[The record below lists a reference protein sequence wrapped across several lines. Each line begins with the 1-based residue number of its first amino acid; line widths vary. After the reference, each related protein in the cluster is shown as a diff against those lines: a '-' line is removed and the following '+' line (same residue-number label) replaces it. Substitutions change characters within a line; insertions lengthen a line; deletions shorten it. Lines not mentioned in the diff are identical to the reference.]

1 MINTNSELNN
11 YLVIDGLKN
20 NDFNQ
25 AFNKNLLIRNFTP
38 DDSWDFLLKF
48 KNIENLRV
56 EDSYINSE
64 NFLKILL
71 QFKNIKHLIYNHYC
85 YFTKIK
91 NKQALNKLSLSSL
104 KKFTIEFPKEEEPDL
119 DINYYSATSY
129 KNKRNSITDING
141 YENIFINLE
150 EIEFLNY
157 NTYLERVLKNND
169 KEDINKL
176 KKEIYWNVSFKKL
189 SLLKNLKNIKIDD
202 GKYETLLKLGLE
214 NFLNKNDSIKINS
227 CLNLNDTYLKNI
239 KILKFFYNEEEKN
252 HKVFSK
258 INTKLLENYNDILS
272 NEIALNINEYKY
284 YKTQGYNKKFK
295 ILKNKNYEKFINN
308 KFETVIFSNCLEFLR
323 ANFSGTWNIAA
334 KGELFEK
341 FFKTQKNI
349 RNIIFEFY
357 KDEKSH
363 KSWSSTAIT
372 TLNIFVSQIL
382 KGIPNINIYFY
393 HEQTDEIL
401 KGKESKDEFKIFFNL
416 LYDMYKNNEYK
427 KNINFFSKDEKLLE
441 KNYTSILNKIDQV
454 IIVDDIIYNNS
465 NFFPEKFLIHADD
478 LDCVYNYFQ
487 EAYLNNAAEKYNL
500 PGNIFYE
507 ILRII
512 SFSKSEFEP
521 NENALVLVIKK
532 NKLSHYNNLKFK
544 KVFYYVGSPGHHI
557 NQELTYNEKKWNAK
571 KIIGVLKNNNKEG
584 IKKVSPKIIEASKK
598 AAAEITE
605 SKYFSSSKISKND
618 LLKNVEEYELISD
631 LGLNTDQFKDLE
643 LFWLEGVNPWQQ
655 RYVELNRL
663 DNIIPVKKLKKLRL
677 SDCIYFK
684 NTNLTELENIEILS
698 LTPHENHHKKSN
710 DNIVISGFE
719 KLKSLKILDISR
731 LYHFYN
737 KELFDKT
744 LGYTGYST
752 NIGYSDT
759 YSCID
764 LDLSKVNQLKN
775 LKEIKIDEITAK
787 NISKLKS
794 IPSIEKFDL
803 NVFHHTIQGK
813 ESLIQIQEDP
823 IKDQDLS
830 FLKNSKRL
838 HDLKLNLG
846 DITIK
851 DDYYGQIYSS
861 YSGNGD
867 FIDYINYKIKKLD
880 LSINFKKEN
889 LLGIKD
895 IINKI
900 SNRFFNLEW
909 LNLRFGI
916 ATKDEYFGKEAD
928 TICKGLKP
936 IQIDFSKFAKLT
948 NLKSLSF
955 QRMGQD
961 CFIPFKTINLK
972 SISNF
977 KVIETIEYDWNS
989 VDFKELREARL
1000 ALNLENF
1007 KNRQHYDYDYDYYV
1021 KDEGDKEYEK
1031 NWSRSKWINTD
1042 NWDDWYSLD
1051 QRYIDAERENNKKK
1065 FKKPKLIINK
1075 K

>member
-1 MINTNSELNN
+1 MINTNGELNN

-252 HKVFSK
+252 KKVFSK

-308 KFETVIFSNCLEFLR
+308 KFETVIFSNCLEFLE

-349 RNIIFEFY
+349 RNIIFEFN
-357 KDEKSH
+357 KDEKSY

-416 LYDMYKNNEYK
+416 LYDMYK
-427 KNINFFSKDEKLLE
+427 
-441 KNYTSILNKIDQV
+441 
-454 IIVDDIIYNNS
+454 
-465 NFFPEKFLIHADD
+465 
-478 LDCVYNYFQ
+478 
-487 EAYLNNAAEKYNL
+487 
-500 PGNIFYE
+500 
-507 ILRII
+507 
-512 SFSKSEFEP
+512 
-521 NENALVLVIKK
+521 
-532 NKLSHYNNLKFK
+532 
-544 KVFYYVGSPGHHI
+544 
-557 NQELTYNEKKWNAK
+557 
-571 KIIGVLKNNNKEG
+571 
-584 IKKVSPKIIEASKK
+584 
-598 AAAEITE
+598 
-605 SKYFSSSKISKND
+605 
-618 LLKNVEEYELISD
+618 
-631 LGLNTDQFKDLE
+631 
-643 LFWLEGVNPWQQ
+643 LF
-655 RYVELNRL
+655 
-663 DNIIPVKKLKKLRL
+663 
-677 SDCIYFK
+677 
-684 NTNLTELENIEILS
+684 
-698 LTPHENHHKKSN
+698 
-710 DNIVISGFE
+710 
-719 KLKSLKILDISR
+719 
-731 LYHFYN
+731 
-737 KELFDKT
+737 
-744 LGYTGYST
+744 
-752 NIGYSDT
+752 
-759 YSCID
+759 
-764 LDLSKVNQLKN
+764 
-775 LKEIKIDEITAK
+775 
-787 NISKLKS
+787 
-794 IPSIEKFDL
+794 
-803 NVFHHTIQGK
+803 
-813 ESLIQIQEDP
+813 
-823 IKDQDLS
+823 
-830 FLKNSKRL
+830 
-838 HDLKLNLG
+838 
-846 DITIK
+846 
-851 DDYYGQIYSS
+851 
-861 YSGNGD
+861 
-867 FIDYINYKIKKLD
+867 
-880 LSINFKKEN
+880 
-889 LLGIKD
+889 
-895 IINKI
+895 
-900 SNRFFNLEW
+900 
-909 LNLRFGI
+909 
-916 ATKDEYFGKEAD
+916 
-928 TICKGLKP
+928 
-936 IQIDFSKFAKLT
+936 
-948 NLKSLSF
+948 
-955 QRMGQD
+955 
-961 CFIPFKTINLK
+961 
-972 SISNF
+972 
-977 KVIETIEYDWNS
+977 
-989 VDFKELREARL
+989 
-1000 ALNLENF
+1000 
-1007 KNRQHYDYDYDYYV
+1007 
-1021 KDEGDKEYEK
+1021 
-1031 NWSRSKWINTD
+1031 
-1042 NWDDWYSLD
+1042 
-1051 QRYIDAERENNKKK
+1051 
-1065 FKKPKLIINK
+1065 
-1075 K
+1075 